1 MICRLL
7 TVQHA
12 THKKS
17 IKRSCPAEFF
27 VVWIYVI
34 DCDRWIPL
42 TFKIDQPRY
51 RRSTVFVCS
60 RLPYGTVRMY
70 AEIEK
75 IVRRRLQ
82 ELRDKHA
89 DKKEFAEACMD
100 LYFDTD
106 LRDEVRASAWYQ
118 ELNDKWQQDVWTY
131 LEQQIDMLYYEFV

>member
-1 MICRLL
+1 
-7 TVQHA
+7 
-12 THKKS
+12 
-17 IKRSCPAEFF
+17 
-27 VVWIYVI
+27 
-34 DCDRWIPL
+34 
-42 TFKIDQPRY
+42 
-51 RRSTVFVCS
+51 
-60 RLPYGTVRMY
+60 MY

-89 DKKEFAEACMD
+89 DQKEFAEACMD

-118 ELNDKWQQDVWTY
+118 ELNDKWQEDVWTY